1 MMLGKKDSTTRKMN
15 AFKRLISRLVR
26 TKKTISEHTVPT
38 AIIQS
43 ETEEKK

>member
-1 MMLGKKDSTTRKMN
+1 MLGKKDSTTRMMN
-15 AFKRLISRLVR
+15 AFKGLIHRLVR
-26 TKKTISEHTVPT
+26 TKKTISEHTVSI